1 MFKQTITFLFLAFAT
16 STLATNVLIPKQ
28 TGAITGASA
37 SVGPVVLS
45 NDNEYLFNIPFEI
58 DMGTGT
64 AAFGFASNVTV
75 MSNKNPGCNS
85 LSTITAA
92 ITTKFIVPTAI
103 TSGLSTVCAVVT
115 CPPYEDL
122 LKGFEWAYVY
132 NLTQL
137 TPPFANVEMKLSD
150 VAPAQYKTALKFLG
164 TDATITLMLQNLTTF
179 KAGMEIPM
187 SYTVEVI
194 KKSIMEFPT
203 AVCGNR
209 GKFPC
214 GSQSCVYVGTSAPLC
229 VACATYCTAVGTAI
243 DAALPGTGNAAV
255 YDKTEDL
262 LSIFK
267 TVAGSDAAK
276 QAGFA
281 KCKGASSYECV
292 SIGDT
297 TTQCPKGSKFSAAAA
312 AAADKA
318 AADAAAKKKAAATT
332 TTAANSLGDD
342 SGAGTIVQNTAALM
356 AVMAI
361 ALQLL

>member
-1 MFKQTITFLFLAFAT
+1 
-16 STLATNVLIPKQ
+16 
-28 TGAITGASA
+28 
-37 SVGPVVLS
+37 
-45 NDNEYLFNIPFEI
+45 
-58 DMGTGT
+58 
-64 AAFGFASNVTV
+64 
-75 MSNKNPGCNS
+75 
-85 LSTITAA
+85 
-92 ITTKFIVPTAI
+92 
-103 TSGLSTVCAVVT
+103 
-115 CPPYEDL
+115 
-122 LKGFEWAYVY
+122 
-132 NLTQL
+132 
-137 TPPFANVEMKLSD
+137 MKLSD

-203 AVCGNR
+203 SVCGNR

-214 GSQSCVYVGTSAPLC
+214 GSQSCVYVGTTAPLC

-243 DAALPGTGNAAV
+243 DAALSGTGNAAV

-297 TTQCPKGSKFSAAAA
+297 TTQCPKGSKFMTAAEGAKFMKAA
-312 AAADKA
+312 EKA
-318 AADAAAKKKAAATT
+318 AADAAAKKKATTT

>member
-1 MFKQTITFLFLAFAT
+1 
-16 STLATNVLIPKQ
+16 
-28 TGAITGASA
+28 
-37 SVGPVVLS
+37 
-45 NDNEYLFNIPFEI
+45 
-58 DMGTGT
+58 
-64 AAFGFASNVTV
+64 
-75 MSNKNPGCNS
+75 
-85 LSTITAA
+85 
-92 ITTKFIVPTAI
+92 
-103 TSGLSTVCAVVT
+103 
-115 CPPYEDL
+115 
-122 LKGFEWAYVY
+122 
-132 NLTQL
+132 
-137 TPPFANVEMKLSD
+137 
-150 VAPAQYKTALKFLG
+150 
-164 TDATITLMLQNLTTF
+164 MLQNLTTF

-203 AVCGNR
+203 SVCGAK

-214 GSQSCVYVGTSAPLC
+214 GSQSCSGLSYAVCT
-229 VACATYCTAVGTAI
+229 ACSVYCTAVGTAI

-267 TVAGSDAAK
+267 KVAGSDAAK

-297 TTQCPKGSKFSAAAA
+297 TTQCPKGSKFMTAAEGAKFMKAA
-312 AAADKA
+312 EKA
-318 AADAAAKKKAAATT
+318 AADAAAKKKATTT